1 VRAEPDHGLDGEAA
15 YVAAYLAFYRATVV
29 EKARSLPEAELRRP
43 LVPSGWT
50 PLELLQHLAFME
62 RRWFVW
68 GFLGEQP
75 ADPWGDSQG
84 APDEAWL
91 VPASVS
97 LDDVVARLAEQAAR
111 TEAVLASTPL
121 DRLAETTG
129 RFRTD
134 PPELRYVCFHV
145 LQEYARHAG
154 HLDIAVELAGGPVG
168 E

>member
-1 VRAEPDHGLDGEAA
+1 VRAEPEQGLGGEAA
-15 YVAAYLAFYRATVV
+15 HFAAYLSFYRATVV

-50 PLELLQHLAFME
+50 PLELAQHLAFME

-68 GFLGEQP
+68 GFLGEQVE
-75 ADPWGDSQG
+75 DPWGDSQG
-84 APDEAWL
+84 SPDAAWL

-97 LDDVVARLAEQAAR
+97 LDDVLALLTEQAAL
-111 TEAVLASTPL
+111 TEGLLASTPL
-121 DRLAETTG
+121 EQLSATSG

-134 PPELRYVCFHV
+134 PPDLRHVCFHV
-145 LQEYARHAG
+145 LQEYARHTG
-154 HLDIAVELAGGPVG
+154 HLDVAVELAGGPVG